1 MTINVDVEEAAAHFS
16 DLFQRV
22 LLGEEIVISEGGN
35 AVAQLVP
42 VLDATSPRVPGQDKG
57 KIFIAPDFDEP
68 L

>member
-1 MTINVDVEEAAAHFS
+1 MTINVNVEEATAHFS

-22 LLGEEIVISEGGN
+22 RLGEEVIISEGGN
-35 AVAQLVP
+35 AVARLVP
-42 VLDATSPRVPGQDKG
+42 VLDTPYPRVPGQDKG